1 MINQKEVLVP
11 QPRLGTTVY
20 VTTLIIMMTVQW
32 MTLDMYL
39 PALPV
44 LKTEFGASEALLN
57 ISLNSDLF
65 ACAIGTLIG
74 GTISDKY
81 GRNPIMIIGLILAGV
96 PLLAAGF
103 SQGVWFL
110 TIMRGLSG
118 LGGGFALTV
127 AAAIVRDS
135 FKGRTFQLVTTLTQA
150 AAVIGPLFAP
160 AIGAFLIEYLSWRWI
175 FFLEAAAIL
184 LTLIPFFIAA
194 ETWPKEKRQVDN
206 VLQATIQAFD
216 IARNSKYLCFIG
228 WAMILTIPLWAYIGV
243 CSYVYYEYFGVS
255 NLQYAILYAAGT
267 LVSFSAPFLYMFL
280 TKTTDTKKTA
290 VIAILMTGVAAI
302 LFGTIGHVN
311 PVLFLVAMIP
321 VYLVEGIVRTLGTV
335 EVLNRYH
342 DEAGSASAVNGFG
355 LLIISVP
362 GTAIATM
369 GWNSFITGIAIIT
382 GACAICA
389 ALLWI
394 HGRKFVE

>member
-1 MINQKEVLVP
+1 MINQEEVLVP

-216 IARNSKYLCFIG
+216 IARDMKYLCFIG
-228 WAMILTIPLWAYIGV
+228 WAMILTIPLWAFIGV

-255 NLQYAILYAAGT
+255 NLQYAILYASGT
-267 LVSFSAPFLYMFL
+267 LVSFAAPFLYMFL
-280 TKTTDTKKTA
+280 TKLTNTKKTA
-290 VIAILMTGVAAI
+290 VIAIFMTGVAAI
-302 LFGTIGHVN
+302 LFGTIGHVS
-311 PVLFLVAMIP
+311 PVLFLVSMVP

-342 DEAGSASAVNGFG
+342 EEAGSASAVNGFG

-369 GWNSFITGIAIIT
+369 GWSSFITGIAVIT
-382 GACAICA
+382 GACAVCA

>member
-44 LKTEFGASEALLN
+44 LKAQFGASEALLN

-110 TIMRGLSG
+110 TVMRGLSG

-216 IARNSKYLCFIG
+216 IARDPKYLCFIG

-280 TKTTDTKKTA
+280 TKLTGTKKTA

-311 PVLFLVAMIP
+311 PVLFLVAMVP

-369 GWNSFITGIAIIT
+369 GWSSFITGIAVIT
-382 GACAICA
+382 GACAVCA

>member
-1 MINQKEVLVP
+1 MINQEEILVP

-44 LKTEFGASEALLN
+44 LKTQFGASEALLN

-175 FFLEAAAIL
+175 FFLEAGAIL

-216 IARNSKYLCFIG
+216 IARDPKYLCFIG

-280 TKTTDTKKTA
+280 TKATDTKKTA

-302 LFGTIGHVN
+302 LFGTIGHVS
-311 PVLFLVAMIP
+311 PVLFLVAMVP

-342 DEAGSASAVNGFG
+342 EEAGSASAVNGFA

-362 GTAIATM
+362 GTAIATI
-369 GWNSFITGIAIIT
+369 GWSSFITGIAVIT
-382 GACAICA
+382 GACAVCA

>member
-1 MINQKEVLVP
+1 MINQEEVLVP

-20 VTTLIIMMTVQW
+20 VTTLILMMTVQW

-44 LKTEFGASEALLN
+44 LKEEFGASEAFLN

-103 SQGVWFL
+103 SRGVWFL
-110 TIMRGLSG
+110 TVMRGLSG

-216 IARNSKYLCFIG
+216 IARDPKYLCFIG

-267 LVSFSAPFLYMFL
+267 LVSFSAPFMYMFL
-280 TKTTDTKKTA
+280 TKATGTKKTA

-311 PVLFLVAMIP
+311 PVLFLVAMVP

-342 DEAGSASAVNGFG
+342 EEAGSASAVNGFG

-369 GWNSFITGIAIIT
+369 GWSAFITGLAGIT
-382 GACAICA
+382 GACAVCA

>member
-184 LTLIPFFIAA
+184 LTLFPFFIAA

-369 GWNSFITGIAIIT
+369 GWNSFITGIAVIT

>member
-1 MINQKEVLVP
+1 MINQEEVLVP

-103 SQGVWFL
+103 SRGVWFL

-216 IARNSKYLCFIG
+216 IARDSKYLCFIG

-267 LVSFSAPFLYMFL
+267 LVSFSAPFMYMFL
-280 TKTTDTKKTA
+280 TKATGTKKTA

-311 PVLFLVAMIP
+311 PVLFLVAMVP

-369 GWNSFITGIAIIT
+369 GWSSFITGIAVIT
-382 GACAICA
+382 GACAVCA

>member
-369 GWNSFITGIAIIT
+369 GWNSFITGIAVIT